1 MLGLDD
7 IYSIVTDDDEGRFWG
22 VFVERSTEREVVRLR
37 EDTIHLL
44 PMLGFVARVV
54 KNLEVEDRR
63 AAKKTN

>member
-7 IYSIVTDDDEGRFWG
+7 IYSIVTDDDEGRFWV

-37 EDTIHLL
+37 EDTIRLL